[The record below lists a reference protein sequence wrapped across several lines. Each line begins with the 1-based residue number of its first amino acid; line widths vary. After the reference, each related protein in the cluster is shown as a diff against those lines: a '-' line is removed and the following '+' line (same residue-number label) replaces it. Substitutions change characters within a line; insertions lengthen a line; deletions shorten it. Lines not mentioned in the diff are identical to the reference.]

1 MKYFKNKT
9 ELKILK
15 KIYKDDE
22 ELIFGNTFDDIS
34 SGPGGIEV
42 PVTLGELYE
51 MNMTN
56 QPPTRFFEDL

>member
-22 ELIFGNTFDDIS
+22 ELIFGNTFDDIT
-34 SGPGGIEV
+34 SGPDGIEV
-42 PVTLGELYE
+42 PITLGELYE